1 MRRLTFYFYATFF
14 LTEGRVP
21 SLWYVINQMFLL
33 SVKPQ
38 LTKLFGNKHVCAPH
52 FCFVW
57 FRMFVQDL
65 KWL

>member
-21 SLWYVINQMFLL
+21 SLWYGINQMFLL

-38 LTKLFGNKHVCAPH
+38 LTKLFGSKSMYVHLTFASFGLGCLY
-52 FCFVW
+52 
-57 FRMFVQDL
+57 RI
-65 KWL
+65 